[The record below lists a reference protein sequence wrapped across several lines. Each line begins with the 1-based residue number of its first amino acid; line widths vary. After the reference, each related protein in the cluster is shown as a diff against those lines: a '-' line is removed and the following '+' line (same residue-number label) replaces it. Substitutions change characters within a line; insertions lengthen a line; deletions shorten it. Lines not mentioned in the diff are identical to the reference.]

1 MRNSGRFPSHLSL
14 FPDES
19 CKIRL
24 FSTNRFSLS
33 GRVCAKIGIDEKT
46 KKQQH
51 QSDLGVKI
59 LSNMAADQRAAIIS
73 NMSVANASQVTI
85 LMEK

>member
-1 MRNSGRFPSHLSL
+1 MGKNSN
-14 FPDES
+14 
-19 CKIRL
+19 IRV
-24 FSTNRFSLS
+24 T
-33 GRVCAKIGIDEKT
+33 
-46 KKQQH
+46 
-51 QSDLGVKI
+51 LGVKI

>member
-1 MRNSGRFPSHLSL
+1 MLKSTVWFASCEIGNKITEEQQWAKLALVKRNCPGSMGKNSN
-14 FPDES
+14 
-19 CKIRL
+19 IRV
-24 FSTNRFSLS
+24 T
-33 GRVCAKIGIDEKT
+33 
-46 KKQQH
+46 
-51 QSDLGVKI
+51 LGVKI